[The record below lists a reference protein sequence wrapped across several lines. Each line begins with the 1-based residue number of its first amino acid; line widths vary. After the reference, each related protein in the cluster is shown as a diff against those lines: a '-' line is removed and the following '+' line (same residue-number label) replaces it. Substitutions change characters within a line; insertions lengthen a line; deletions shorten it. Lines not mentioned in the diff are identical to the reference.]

1 MRKLEKNGSRTRRL
15 KLPTVAGWRQRST
28 IALVRSRAVRSRIS
42 CSGRK
47 AICRKEVRFENN
59 ENWVQT
65 FGAYRSQRY
74 RHAAFRYRE
83 TDRHLARPTSRRALF
98 GKLTQ
103 LPKKGKSVTGP
114 RSNRLVC

>member
-1 MRKLEKNGSRTRRL
+1 MQEGS
-15 KLPTVAGWRQRST
+15 
-28 IALVRSRAVRSRIS
+28 
-42 CSGRK
+42 
-47 AICRKEVRFENN
+47 AIRDN

-65 FGAYRSQRY
+65 FGAYRSRRY

-103 LPKKGKSVTGP
+103 LPMEGKSVTGQ
-114 RSNRLVC
+114 RSNQLNYVPSCFSYG